1 MKLFSRAFPLYLA
14 LINFAYAQNVLT
26 LKDAISIALDKSFNV
41 KSADLAL
48 LSSEKSLEAAK
59 LGLMTSVNMV
69 FNVPSYS
76 RTLSNEFNP
85 LTGTE
90 QFFNYGFTTFE
101 GQLNFTQPIIL
112 TNGTFTL
119 MGDLW
124 KRSQFSSGA
133 QIPVDYYSNL
143 SLSFQQPLFTF
154 NTLKANL
161 TRAEINMEK
170 AKRNYAIASN
180 DIVYNVTAGFY
191 QLYQA
196 KENVEIAREKVKQT
210 EDSYNTA
217 QNKYK
222 AGVNAEVDALQLEV
236 DLASSRNDLLS
247 AENAL
252 SESLNNFKILI
263 GLNLNDSIDVSAE
276 LQYKPVTVDLNE
288 AINYAL
294 ASRKEL
300 ENAKADIALGRLS
313 VDEINSQGNVSAV
326 LSANYGIN
334 KDDNLFQ
341 EIYHDFA
348 GSRSVT
354 FTVKVP
360 VLDWGA
366 NRRQVESTEASL
378 HQYEL
383 VYENDREQI
392 KKEIIE
398 VVNRISFAKARV
410 EALSKSV
417 AVAQKSYD
425 MSIQRFQ
432 AGNITSSELQQMQ
445 LRLTDAKT
453 NSLNALIDY
462 ELALADLNRK
472 TLHDFEEH

>member
-1 MKLFSRAFPLYLA
+1 MKTFSKTFLLCLA
-14 LINFAYAQNVLT
+14 LVNFAFAQRVLT
-26 LKDAISIALDKSFNV
+26 LKDAISIALQKSFNV

-48 LSSEKSLEAAK
+48 LSSEKSLEAIK

-76 RTLSNEFNP
+76 RTLSNQFNP
-85 LTGTE
+85 LTGTQ
-90 QFFNYGFTTFE
+90 QFFNYGFTTYE
-101 GQLNFTQPIIL
+101 GQLYFTQPIVL

-119 MGDLW
+119 TGDLW
-124 KRSQFSSGA
+124 KRSQFSSEQ
-133 QIPVDYYSNL
+133 QIPVDYYSNV

-161 TRAEINMEK
+161 TRAEINLEK
-170 AKRNYAIASN
+170 AKRNYSIASN

-210 EDSYNTA
+210 AASYKTA

-252 SESLNNFKILI
+252 SESLNDFKILI
-263 GLNLNDSIDVSAE
+263 GLSLSDSIDVSAQ
-276 LQYKPVTVDLNE
+276 LDYKPVNIDLNE
-288 AINYAL
+288 AIDYAL

-300 ENAKADIALGRLS
+300 ANAKADIALSRLS
-313 VDEINSQGNVSAV
+313 VDEISSQGNVTAEI
-326 LSANYGIN
+326 SANYGIN
-334 KDDNLFQ
+334 KDANLFQ

-360 VLDWGA
+360 VLDWGE
-366 NRRQVESTEASL
+366 NRREVESAEASL
-378 HQYEL
+378 KEYEL
-383 VYENDREQI
+383 IYENNKEQI

-398 VVNRISFAKARV
+398 IVNRINFAKARV

-425 MSIQRFQ
+425 ISIQRFQ
-432 AGNITSSELQQMQ
+432 AGTITSSDLQQMQ

-462 ELALADLNRK
+462 KLALADLKRK
-472 TLHDFEEH
+472 TLHDFEGQ